1 VPPAGTRAD
10 QIAAFYAQH
19 HQRLVRLVAPRASW
33 VSEQTLEDACAHA
46 WLQLLRHP
54 DIDLNGPCGRAL
66 GWLATTA
73 VREAWR
79 LDRGDRA
86 TTTAVTSEK
95 LGTLAASRGQAAP
108 SSEELALA
116 HERLDLVREVP
127 ERPRRFLL
135 RLMIGY
141 SYDEI
146 ASQEHTSYRVVNRQ
160 VARAKRLLRQIEQR
174 ADLEPGG
181 EDRPPRA

>member
-1 VPPAGTRAD
+1 MQPAATRAD

-19 HQRLVRLVAPRASW
+19 HERLVRLVAPRASW
-33 VSEQTLEDACAHA
+33 VSEHTLEDACSHA

-54 DIDLNGPCGRAL
+54 DIDLSAPYGRTL

-79 LDRGDRA
+79 LDRTNRA
-86 TTTAVTSEK
+86 TTTAANTAD
-95 LGTLAASRGQAAP
+95 LGTLAASRGRAAP
-108 SSEELALA
+108 SSEELALT
-116 HERLDLVREVP
+116 HDRLDLVREIP

-146 ASQEHTSYRVVNRQ
+146 AAQEHTSYRVVNRQ

-174 ADLEPGG
+174 ANPDEGG